1 MDVTETER
9 LWALGLLLQD
19 GGEDRGFIKD
29 DIPEE
34 FVSMEW
40 TEEHDEDDSESW
52 KSKHTPEEHGTIR
65 AMANSALRSFQSTVV
80 ETNTFPLFPAQR
92 PTVHLYLVSGISA
105 PKAGAYQ

>member
-1 MDVTETER
+1 MGGSTVEVMDVTETER
-9 LWALGLLLQD
+9 LWTLGLLLQD

-65 AMANSALRSFQSTVV
+65 TVRFTVFKAQLLRLRHFHCSLHSSPQCTCIFS
-80 ETNTFPLFPAQR
+80 
-92 PTVHLYLVSGISA
+92 LV
-105 PKAGAYQ
+105 